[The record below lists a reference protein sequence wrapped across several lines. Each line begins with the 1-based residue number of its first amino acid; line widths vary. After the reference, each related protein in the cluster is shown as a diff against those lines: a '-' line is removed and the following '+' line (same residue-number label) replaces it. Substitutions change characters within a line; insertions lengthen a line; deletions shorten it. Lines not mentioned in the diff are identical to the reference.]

1 LIFFPRVRKG
11 FFSERSKMHSNSQK
25 SNDRSKRKISREVYT
40 LGYKLLNTKLFTA
53 LKQSTEREEEGGW
66 EDGKS

>member
-1 LIFFPRVRKG
+1 
-11 FFSERSKMHSNSQK
+11 MHSNSQK